1 MTAVKT
7 LHTCLMDRLDVR
19 KGSSKNLLILNIRIN
34 IVAVN
39 PMFLQ
44 MLFNEN
50 LELFAK
56 SCA

>member
-7 LHTCLMDRLDVR
+7 LHACLMDRLDVR
-19 KGSSKNLLILNIRIN
+19 KGSSKNLLVLNIGIN

-44 MLFNEN
+44 MLFNKN
-50 LELFAK
+50 LELSAN
-56 SCA
+56 SRA